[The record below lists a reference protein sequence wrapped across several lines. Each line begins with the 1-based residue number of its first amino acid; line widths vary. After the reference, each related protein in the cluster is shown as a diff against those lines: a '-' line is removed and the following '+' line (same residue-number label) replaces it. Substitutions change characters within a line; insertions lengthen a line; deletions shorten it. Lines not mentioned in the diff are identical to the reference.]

1 MEENKDVVQTDEE
14 LVEQDFV
21 DDEEETENDQV
32 EGTKSETKKTQT
44 KEERSFYASLRRRNE
59 ELEKQNK
66 KLIKEKSEADFSAR
80 KNVISA
86 DTLADLGLDKIEDEN
101 DLLLC
106 EEYDKAVKRGSENP
120 VLDATKA
127 YRKRVKVEQEKL
139 VKAEEEKQ
147 NQIKAVEEDKTNFK
161 KKFGI
166 STKEALEDERFVKA
180 FGEKIGYGNLTE
192 LYGIYLSLV
201 GEESTDTK
209 QSKKMGKVPNSTT
222 VQSKKVDINDLDGEE
237 FLKAFNEKY
246 H

>member
-21 DDEEETENDQV
+21 DDEEEAESDQV
-32 EGTKSETKKTQT
+32 EETKSETKKTQT
-44 KEERSFYASLRRRNE
+44 KEERSFYANLRRRNE

-127 YRKRVKVEQEKL
+127 YRKRIKTEHDKLTKAQQEEANNKKL
-139 VKAEEEKQ
+139 VQED
-147 NQIKAVEEDKTNFK
+147 AV
-161 KKFGI
+161 KFQKEYGI
-166 STKEALEDERFVKA
+166 SASEAMKDEKFTKA
-180 FGEKIGYGNLTE
+180 FGKQISYGNLTE
-192 LYGIYLSLV
+192 LYGIYLSLTGGDAV
-201 GEESTDTK
+201 EEK
-209 QSKKMGKVPNSTT
+209 QSKQMGKVPNSTT
-222 VQSKKVDINDLDGEE
+222 VKSKKVDINDLDGEE
-237 FLKAFNEKY
+237 FLKAFNERY